1 MKQLLPVIFCLAG
14 FCTRTL
20 AADTIIV
27 HKDPRLDVFT
37 AKQASVNKLTSKMTS
52 TGQYRGYRIQVM
64 NTRNREAAFKAKSDL
79 MQLFPGQKAYVLFQ
93 SPYFKVRVGNFPEKA
108 DAIAFKERLAKV
120 YPQNGYIVEDIIEY
134 KPKELEEDFPQ

>member
-1 MKQLLPVIFCLAG
+1 M
-14 FCTRTL
+14 

-120 YPQNGYIVEDIIEY
+120 YPQNGYIVEDIIE
-134 KPKELEEDFPQ
+134 